1 MQQASCSHLKRDSL
15 EVLGDALGG
24 KVNPNAITT
33 RVPKEGKCEKCETL
47 LSISIQII
55 ALQDVHSDDLGLGFT

>member
-24 KVNPNAITT
+24 QVNPNAITT
-33 RVPKEGKCEKCETL
+33 RVPEE
-47 LSISIQII
+47 
-55 ALQDVHSDDLGLGFT
+55 